1 MVLLRHRWFYLSC
14 LAAFTAGHM
23 VNYSVI
29 IYAQEVIGSDL
40 LSGIGFGLCFG
51 PPIVLGW
58 YAGVLC
64 DRLAPGRLIQA
75 AQALFMLAAA
85 LLWLA
90 DAQVADAAARVPML
104 VAAAA
109 LAGVGWSFVS
119 PARMAALGQIASS
132 EEIRPASVIF
142 NLLVML
148 GFGLGPL
155 LIAIARSRAGWPGV
169 FGAALTLFAIASV
182 TLLAVRTRASDRVHE
197 PVATEIRQGLA
208 AVRANPL
215 LLQLMVA
222 AMAGYL
228 AMGPMTVLLPKLAAT
243 RLGLAEL
250 QRGYFLGT
258 LALSLIAGGIVALL
272 LARRAHQGRSI
283 LAGTVL
289 AGLLLSALG
298 HDEFGARGR
307 VAVVRCRC
315 RRRNGAVAHRRR
327 HPGQRR
333 RGRARSRGEH
343 VHHHQP
349 GRSRRRGRCCRCAG
363 AGLRRRRGARRLRR
377 DAGAGDAR
385 QRGVDDGVTAA
396 PGLTPRRSV
405 PRARSRGAADQVR
418 TTNPTRAV
426 ATM

>member
-90 DAQVADAAARVPML
+90 DAQVADAAARIPLL

-119 PARMAALGQIASS
+119 PARMATLGQIANPA
-132 EEIRPASVIF
+132 EIKPASVIF

-169 FGAALTLFAIASV
+169 FGGALALFALASL
-182 TLLAVRTRASDRVHE
+182 TLLAVPTRSSDRAHE

-258 LALSLIAGGIVALL
+258 LALSLIAGGLVALA
-272 LARRAHQGRSI
+272 LARRAHHGRTI
-283 LAGTVL
+283 LIGTVL
-289 AGLLLSALG
+289 AGLLLAALG
-298 HDEFGARGR
+298 TVRSAPLAVLLLCGVGIAGGLALSLIVAGIQANAAEAVRGR
-307 VAVVRCRC
+307 VVSMYTIISQVVPAAAGVAA
-315 RRRNGAVAHRRR
+315 GALVQAFGVGVALVACGATLALVMLLNAAWMTALRAHR
-327 HPGQRR
+327 G
-333 RGRARSRGEH
+333 
-343 VHHHQP
+343 
-349 GRSRRRGRCCRCAG
+349 
-363 AGLRRRRGARRLRR
+363 
-377 DAGAGDAR
+377 
-385 QRGVDDGVTAA
+385 
-396 PGLTPRRSV
+396 
-405 PRARSRGAADQVR
+405 
-418 TTNPTRAV
+418 
-426 ATM
+426 

>member
-1 MVLLRHRWFYLSC
+1 MLLLRYRWFYLSC
-14 LAAFTAGHM
+14 LAAFSAGHM

-90 DAQVADAAARVPML
+90 DAQGAGAAARVPLL

-119 PARMAALGQIASS
+119 PARMATLGQIALPA
-132 EEIRPASVIF
+132 EIKPASVVF

-155 LIAIARSRAGWPGV
+155 LIAVARNRAGWPGV
-169 FGAALTLFAIASV
+169 FGVALALFALASL
-182 TLLAVRTRASDRVHE
+182 TLLAVPTRASERVHE

-243 RLGLAEL
+243 QLGLAEL

-258 LALSLIAGGIVALL
+258 LALSLIAGGIVALV
-272 LARRAHQGRSI
+272 LARRAHHGRTI
-283 LAGTVL
+283 LVATVL
-289 AGLLLSALG
+289 AGLLLAAMGTTRSAPAAVLLLCG
-298 HDEFGARGR
+298 VGVTGGLALSLIVAGIQAHAAEAVRGR
-307 VAVVRCRC
+307 VVSMYTIISQVVPAAAGVAA
-315 RRRNGAVAHRRR
+315 GALVQAFGVGVALVACGTTLALVMLVNAAWMKALRR
-327 HPGQRR
+327 H
-333 RGRARSRGEH
+333 RG
-343 VHHHQP
+343 
-349 GRSRRRGRCCRCAG
+349 
-363 AGLRRRRGARRLRR
+363 
-377 DAGAGDAR
+377 
-385 QRGVDDGVTAA
+385 
-396 PGLTPRRSV
+396 
-405 PRARSRGAADQVR
+405 
-418 TTNPTRAV
+418 
-426 ATM
+426 

>member
-23 VNYSVI
+23 VNYGVVM
-29 IYAQEVIGSDL
+29 YAQDVIGSDL

-51 PPIVLGW
+51 PPVVLGW

-75 AQALFMLAAA
+75 AQALFMIAAA

-90 DAQVADAAARVPML
+90 DAQVADAAARIPLL

-119 PARMAALGQIASS
+119 PARMATLGQIASPA
-132 EEIRPASVIF
+132 EIKPASVIF

-155 LIAIARSRAGWPGV
+155 LIAVARSRAGWPGV
-169 FGAALTLFAIASV
+169 FGAALALFVFASI
-182 TLLAVRTRASDRVHE
+182 TLLAVPTRGSDRVHE
-197 PVATEIRQGLA
+197 PVGTEIRQGLA

-243 RLGLAEL
+243 QLGLAEL
-250 QRGYFLGT
+250 QRGWFLGT
-258 LALSLIAGGIVALL
+258 LALSLIAGGLVALA
-272 LARRAHQGRSI
+272 LARRAHHGRTI
-283 LAGTVL
+283 LVGTVL
-289 AGLLLSALG
+289 AGVLLAAMGTTRSAPAAVLLLCGVGISGGLALSLIVAG
-298 HDEFGARGR
+298 IQANAAEAVRGR
-307 VAVVRCRC
+307 VVSMYTIISQVVPAAAGVAAGVLVQAFGVGVALVTC
-315 RRRNGAVAHRRR
+315 GATLALVMLLNA
-327 HPGQRR
+327 GWMTAL
-333 RGRARSRGEH
+333 RGYRG
-343 VHHHQP
+343 
-349 GRSRRRGRCCRCAG
+349 
-363 AGLRRRRGARRLRR
+363 
-377 DAGAGDAR
+377 
-385 QRGVDDGVTAA
+385 
-396 PGLTPRRSV
+396 
-405 PRARSRGAADQVR
+405 
-418 TTNPTRAV
+418 
-426 ATM
+426 

>member
-1 MVLLRHRWFYLSC
+1 MLLLRHRWFYLSC

-169 FGAALTLFAIASV
+169 FGAALALFAIASV

-272 LARRAHQGRSI
+272 LARRAHHGRSI
-283 LAGTVL
+283 LASTVL

-298 HDEFGARGR
+298 TTSSAPVAVLLLCGVGVAGGMALSLIVAGIQANAAEAVRGR
-307 VAVVRCRC
+307 VVSMYTIISQVVPAAAGVAA
-315 RRRNGAVAHRRR
+315 GALVQAFGVGVALVACGATLALVMLVNAGWMTALRR
-327 HPGQRR
+327 H
-333 RGRARSRGEH
+333 RG
-343 VHHHQP
+343 
-349 GRSRRRGRCCRCAG
+349 
-363 AGLRRRRGARRLRR
+363 
-377 DAGAGDAR
+377 
-385 QRGVDDGVTAA
+385 
-396 PGLTPRRSV
+396 
-405 PRARSRGAADQVR
+405 
-418 TTNPTRAV
+418 
-426 ATM
+426 

>member
-14 LAAFTAGHM
+14 LTAFSAGHM

-75 AQALFMLAAA
+75 AQAVFMVAAA

-90 DAQVADAAARVPML
+90 DAQVAAAAGRVPLL

-109 LAGVGWSFVS
+109 LAGVGWSFVA
-119 PARMAALGQIASS
+119 PARMATLGQIASVA
-132 EEIRPASVIF
+132 EIKAASVIF

-155 LIAIARSRAGWPGV
+155 LIALARSKLGWPGV
-169 FGAALTLFAIASV
+169 FGTAIALFALSSAS
-182 TLLAVRTRASDRVHE
+182 LLAVRTRASDRPHE
-197 PVATEIRQGLA
+197 PVVTEIRQGLD
-208 AVRANPL
+208 AVRANAL

-222 AMAGYL
+222 SMVGYL

-243 RLGLAEL
+243 KLGLSEV

-258 LALSLIAGGIVALL
+258 LALSLIAGGLVALV
-272 LARRAHQGRSI
+272 LARRAHHGRTI
-283 LAGTVL
+283 LVATALAGVL
-289 AGLLLSALG
+289 LAALG
-298 HDEFGARGR
+298 VTTSASVAVALLCGVGVAGGLALSLVVAGIQAHAPEATRGR
-307 VAVVRCRC
+307 VVSMYTIISQVVPALS
-315 RRRNGAVAHRRR
+315 GVA
-327 HPGQRR
+327 
-333 RGRARSRGEH
+333 
-343 VHHHQP
+343 
-349 GRSRRRGRCCRCAG
+349 AG
-363 AGLRRRRGARRLRR
+363 ALVQAFGVGVALLACGATLALAMLVNAAWMTALRGHRG
-377 DAGAGDAR
+377 
-385 QRGVDDGVTAA
+385 
-396 PGLTPRRSV
+396 
-405 PRARSRGAADQVR
+405 
-418 TTNPTRAV
+418 
-426 ATM
+426 